1 MRVSQY
7 QEALAVLPSGSSIAI
22 QAGLGTWVRDPDLSQ
37 VGQNICDETALA
49 AADFENLLSSFAT
62 ELAGGIPCK
71 ASWIAACR
79 AHKRRG
85 RQLPDADCPS
95 MLGRARSLDD
105 HANSVAKASGGV
117 LTPAEAKRSL
127 LKHAGGPL
135 ALALESFMRLAPLG
149 NHLVWATFNASS
161 PATDPFD
168 QLPTAH
174 GGICTALGLG
184 WADATLILLVWSHVD
199 CGSPPLHRPTVA
211 DAEVY
216 PFYRPH
222 PDASA
227 PWGFTC
233 PLPPNPGGLQP
244 QPELVMP
251 ETTSQGLRLPFRVI
265 RA

>member
-1 MRVSQY
+1 MRMSQY
-7 QEALAVLPSGSSIAI
+7 QEALAVLPSGSTTAI
-22 QAGLGTWVRDPDLSQ
+22 QGTLDTWVGDPDLGQ

-49 AADFENLLSSFAT
+49 AADFEKLLGSFAAA
-62 ELAGGIPCK
+62 LANGIPAK
-71 ASWIAACR
+71 NSWIAACR
-79 AHKRRG
+79 AHKRSG

-95 MLGRARSLDD
+95 ILGRARSLDD
-105 HANSVAKASGGV
+105 HANSVAKGSGGA
-117 LTPAEAKRSL
+117 LTPAEAKRLL
-127 LKHAGGPL
+127 LKHAGGPV
-135 ALALESFMRLAPLG
+135 ALALDSFMRLAPLG
-149 NHLVWATFNASS
+149 NYLVWATFNANN

-168 QLPTAH
+168 HLPTSH

-184 WADATLILLVWSHVD
+184 WANATLILLVWSHAG

-211 DAEVY
+211 DAEAY

-222 PDASA
+222 PNASA

-233 PLPPNPGGLQP
+233 LLPPNLGGLQP

-251 ETTSQGLRLPFRVI
+251 ETTSQGLRLPFRVF

>member
-1 MRVSQY
+1 MRMSQY
-7 QEALAVLPSGSSIAI
+7 QEALAVLPSGSTTAI
-22 QAGLGTWVRDPDLSQ
+22 QAALNAWVGNPDLSQ
-37 VGQNICDETALA
+37 VGQNICDETALV
-49 AADFENLLSSFAT
+49 AADFAKLLGSFAT
-62 ELAGGIPCK
+62 ELANGTASK
-71 ASWIAACR
+71 DSWIAACR

-85 RQLPDADCPS
+85 RQLPDVDCPS
-95 MLGRARSLDD
+95 ILGRARSLDD
-105 HANSVAKASGGV
+105 HANSVAKGSGGA
-117 LTPAEAKRSL
+117 LTPAEAKRLL
-127 LKHAGGPL
+127 LKHAGGPVAP
-135 ALALESFMRLAPLG
+135 ALDSIMRLAPLG
-149 NHLVWATFNASS
+149 NYLVWATFNANN
-161 PATDPFD
+161 PATDPFNH
-168 QLPTAH
+168 LPTSH

-184 WADATLILLVWSHVD
+184 WANAILILLVWSHAGS
-199 CGSPPLHRPTVA
+199 GSPSLHRPTVA

-222 PDASA
+222 RDASA